1 MESRQ
6 KNPHLVKLLDS
17 PHEAV
22 DSSSPLRNHPGAY
35 YEAPDV
41 TQSLPVIKYGKPQLQ
56 TSHEAVDSLSP
67 LRTHPEAIDVTQSLP
82 IIKQGRDPQLR
93 SAQKPVTSSL
103 ILRSFQEIAGVHEV
117 HNVTQSP
124 PIINYGQ
131 PLSPQLNY
139 NVNVPIIENELNDNG
154 SDKNSLVIVKPEEDT
169 TNDATPECIITK
181 WVPPSSTQTGCDWE
195 LKWEIPS
202 ENFDVSNGGT
212 RVDNLSTNS
221 NSREGRHVLVVTPS
235 LTFNQ
240 SRVTGTTTSLSSNG
254 SITLKEGETDKTY
267 NMFNCVL

>member
-6 KNPHLVKLLDS
+6 KNPRLVKLLDS

-67 LRTHPEAIDVTQSLP
+67 LRTHPEVIDVTQSLP

-93 SAQKPVTSSL
+93 SAQKPVASSL
-103 ILRSFQEIAGVHEV
+103 ILRSFQEITGVHEV

-139 NVNVPIIENELNDNG
+139 NVNVPIIESELNDNG

-169 TNDATPECIITK
+169 TNDATPECVITK

-195 LKWEIPS
+195 MMTREIPS

-240 SRVTGTTTSLSSNG
+240 SRATGTTTSLSSSG
-254 SITLKEGETDKTY
+254 SITLKEGTDKTY